1 MLNLMAI
8 GNVTRD
14 PESRTIQKGETDGQV
29 CNFTVAASVGYGQ
42 FKHTEFIR
50 VAAWNGLGK
59 TCQAYLRKGSKVW
72 VSGTPMVN
80 TYINNDGEA
89 TGNLELRLDEVEF
102 LSSKPSD
109 NPAEE
114 TDEDIEALL

>member
-102 LSSKPSD
+102 LSSKPND
-109 NPAEE
+109 NSIEE